1 MKLHSIYRII
11 QITIILLATLIGCS
25 DTNDDNNSSSSG
37 LPVVDPLP
45 AKTIVEGF
53 IPAVGSSPTI
63 VSSSLNWQTW
73 NFNLNPDNSITL
85 PGTRSIVATNF
96 NTIILENEYVEVTL
110 LPEYGGRIVSI
121 LYKPT
126 GHEQLYQNPVG
137 TPYGVGANN
146 FYYNWLMV
154 YSGIFPTFPEP
165 EHGKTWFLAWSNAT
179 VVNTADQISVKMSFR
194 DTINYVSHPWQFNNG
209 ITDMTCEATVSIYKG
224 RSYVDLDIKLIN
236 NQSSTIAYEYWTCTT
251 LTPGS
256 TPGDTKSPQNS
267 EMVVP
272 ISQIKLKNDWWP
284 WMGSVDNLVSLQSGG
299 NIYEYKNIAHFGNWS
314 DMGIG
319 YAYPSM
325 AQNWWGV
332 INHDNEMGI
341 LRIADNSQYTPGL
354 KFWTWGYSQSYAANP
369 LVNPTDEP
377 RPYIELWAGNS
388 TQFFNDAYLTANETK
403 SWKESYIS
411 TVGLSKITDANQN
424 AAIFLATTKDSTT
437 ATFTADF
444 FTTLPDQSIQVYAYL
459 LGSQNYC
466 LTNMVVTS
474 SATNKTTISIPKPV
488 GIIPSGSYQYQLTLE
503 TSNGSRLLQTS
514 IGYTH

>member
-1 MKLHSIYRII
+1 MKLHPIYRII

-25 DTNDDNNSSSSG
+25 DTNDDSNSSSSG

-63 VSSSLNWQTW
+63 VSSSLNWQFW
-73 NFNLNPDNSITL
+73 NFTLNADNSITL
-85 PGTRSIVATNF
+85 PGPRSIEATNF
-96 NTIILENEYVEVTL
+96 NTIVLENQYIKVTL

-137 TPYGVGANN
+137 IPYGVGENN

-179 VVNTADQISVKMSFR
+179 VVNTADQISVKMTFR
-194 DTINYVSHPWQFNNG
+194 DTINYASHPVQFNNG
-209 ITDMTCEATVSIYKG
+209 MTDMTCEATVSIYKG

-236 NQSSTIAYEYWTCTT
+236 NQSSTISYEYWTCTT

-272 ISQIKLKNDWWP
+272 ISDYKAGWSPASWI
-284 WMGSVDNLVSLQSGG
+284 GSINSIQSFSSI
-299 NIYEYKNIAHFGNWS
+299 NNFSEWS
-314 DMGIG
+314 EMGI
-319 YAYPSM
+319 AYVYPQM
-325 AQNWWGV
+325 NENWWGV
-332 INHDNEMGI
+332 INHDNEVGI
-341 LRIADNSQYTPGL
+341 FRIADNQQYTPGL
-354 KFWTWGYSQSYAANP
+354 KFWTWGYSQSYASDP
-369 LVNPTDEP
+369 LNNATDEA
-377 RPYIELWAGNS
+377 RPYIELWAENS

-444 FTTLPDQSIQVYAYL
+444 FATLPNQSIQVYAYL
-459 LGSQNYC
+459 VGSQNYC
-466 LTNMVVTS
+466 LTNIVVTS
-474 SATNKTTISIPKPV
+474 SAANKTTISIPKPV

-503 TSNGSRLLQTS
+503 TSNGSRLLQAS